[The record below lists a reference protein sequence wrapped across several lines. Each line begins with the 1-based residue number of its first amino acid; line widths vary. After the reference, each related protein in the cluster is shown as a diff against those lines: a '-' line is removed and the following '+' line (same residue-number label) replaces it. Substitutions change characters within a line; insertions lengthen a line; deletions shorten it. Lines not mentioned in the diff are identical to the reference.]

1 MTQKGK
7 MLMTFK
13 TYSSEI
19 PDVFWGD
26 RWGTKKENSVNWVL
40 LKEKENGNYHQ
51 IMTIGSLSSGTLP
64 LSKSSPQLALEQCEG

>member
-1 MTQKGK
+1 MTQKEK

-26 RWGTKKENSVNWVL
+26 RWGTKKEKSINLVF
-40 LKEKENGNYHQ
+40 LKEKRNENYHQ
-51 IMTIGSLSSGTLP
+51 IMTIPKTTT
-64 LSKSSPQLALEQCEG
+64 KR